1 MIVLNH
7 NITHVFRKF
16 SPSFHSIENVFN
28 TLEPFLG
35 IQKIELPFLSQGLI
49 NRIKNIFFL
58 NKLNADLLH
67 ITGHDHYLLLGFNK
81 KPTILTIHDIESLNR
96 KKGLKKWL
104 FKKIWFDY
112 PIKYATCITTISEFS
127 KVEILSISNY
137 KTPIYVIHNPLTLN
151 IKYSPKPFNYNCPTI
166 LHIGTKANKNLPL
179 LIKALNGIKYHLNI
193 IGKPSFELDSLLDSN
208 NISYTFKS
216 NLTNEEMIKEYENCD
231 LLAFVS
237 TYEGFGLPI
246 IEAQA
251 AGRVVITSNVASMPE
266 VAGDGAYFVN
276 PYDTNEIRKG
286 VLELINNDSLREVLI
301 KNGLENVK
309 RFEPQKIANQYLEL
323 YNQVLNEN

>member
-1 MIVLNH
+1 MSLIQL
-7 NITHVFRKF
+7 IYRKF
-16 SPSFHSIENVFN
+16 NKNFHSIENVFSA
-28 TLEPFLG
+28 LEPFLRV
-35 IQKIELPFLSQGLI
+35 QKIELPYLSQGLI
-49 NRIKNIFFL
+49 NRIKNILFF
-58 NKLNADLLH
+58 NKLSADLLH

-127 KVEILSISNY
+127 KAEILSISNY
-137 KTPIYVIHNPLTLN
+137 KTPIHVIHNPLTLK

-166 LHIGTKANKNLPL
+166 LHIGTKANKNLTL
-179 LIKALNGIKYHLNI
+179 LIKALNGIKCHLNI

>member
-1 MIVLNH
+1 MVKSYLIY
-7 NITHVFRKF
+7 RKHRSEF
-16 SPSFHSIENVFN
+16 NSIENVFN
-28 TLEPFLG
+28 TLLTYL
-35 IQKIELPFLSQGLI
+35 KVNKVELPFFSEGI
-49 NRIKNIFFL
+49 VNRLKNISFVK
-58 NKLNADLLH
+58 KLKTKLYH
-67 ITGHDHYLLLGFNK
+67 ITGNDHYIILGLKNR
-81 KPTILTIHDIESLNR
+81 TTVLTIHDIEI
-96 KKGLKKWL
+96 LKRNSGIKRL
-104 FKKIWFDY
+104 LLKKIWFDW

-127 KVEILSISNY
+127 KAEILSISNY
-137 KTPIYVIHNPLTLN
+137 KTPIHVIHNPLTLK

-166 LHIGTKANKNLPL
+166 LHIGTKANKNLTL
-179 LIKALNGIKYHLNI
+179 LIKALNGIKCHLNI

-251 AGRVVITSNVASMPE
+251 AGRVVITSNLASMPE

-286 VLELINNDSLREVLI
+286 ILELINNDNLREVLI
-301 KNGLENVK
+301 QKGLENVK
-309 RFEPQKIANQYLEL
+309 HFEPQKIAKQYLEL
-323 YNQVLNEN
+323 YNQVLNET